1 MASARPRSAPRPRQ
15 SWSDPAR
22 FRFDLKG
29 HWPTAPARSRLPF
42 GCRGKRSNGGRGGS
56 SRYLP
61 GRRGARIPSRPG
73 RARGPSRRRPCAPCH
88 SACRQSRT
96 AAPSCR
102 RMATAFHRQG
112 WSFPRRPRHRGG
124 RRPAGAGP
132 AAGRRP
138 RGRPG
143 RSDPHAA
150 RPCPIPAR
158 GERGERSADARST
171 PARGARP
178 FADGAAATAAGTPR
192 GAPDGRTRAHARRQG
207 PPVRLR
213 TGARP
218 GSGVRCRLHDQPL
231 PPGPNAL
238 SPPAVVRKAT
248 RQADAFVE
256 ALGQAGRSALT
267 GSGDGVAGVVR
278 RAAAIAVAAPPGKA
292 RASGSKHRSKASDRN
307 RSKGR
312 SGGKSRKR

>member
-1 MASARPRSAPRPRQ
+1 M
-15 SWSDPAR
+15 W
-22 FRFDLKG
+22 
-29 HWPTAPARSRLPF
+29 
-42 GCRGKRSNGGRGGS
+42 GKRSNGGRGGS

-150 RPCPIPAR
+150 RPCRRPRPRRAR
-158 GERGERSADARST
+158 RTQRRRPLHPGSRRSSFRRWRCRHRGRNTSWRA
-171 PARGARP
+171 
-178 FADGAAATAAGTPR
+178 
-192 GAPDGRTRAHARRQG
+192 GRTNPRARAPPG

-231 PPGPNAL
+231 PPGPTH

-267 GSGDGVAGVVR
+267 GSGDGVAGRPPRRRIRRR
-278 RAAAIAVAAPPGKA
+278 RAAGQGPGLGFGTPLERLGQEPLEGPQRGQEPKALKRVRQPSGRRQKTAGATCAVLPVLV
-292 RASGSKHRSKASDRN
+292 SGAV
-307 RSKGR
+307 
-312 SGGKSRKR
+312 